1 MSAEW
6 GRSRAV
12 GRPEV
17 RQPRR
22 AGSGAQ
28 SDVMVVAGILALLYR
43 IVPVSV
49 MEGPAG
55 TATRNYVAEDREGRP
70 WFVKAYPPGID
81 VDQERQ
87 ALVLGEAARAAG
99 VLVPAVRR
107 TVAGEVIASAGGLSV
122 SVTQYVADTET
133 AEGGLSGG
141 RWEAVGEAVGRL
153 HRALARHPVGPPRPV
168 AARAVCDVARA
179 GRRLEELLARW
190 AAVPP
195 SPEGFAAWAHHT
207 AQQRLA
213 ALPEVAARLE
223 KLPVT
228 LTAQVVHGDLA
239 TPNLLLRGE
248 EVAAVIDFRPP
259 GHRSAA
265 WELGRIVLD
274 PRTVLARPDEW
285 IPGLARAV
293 GAYRAANSQLATEDL
308 LAVPRVAAGYLACSV
323 YPLSEPLDD
332 PAAVTPAL
340 EAYGRARH
348 EATGVLWERLDE
360 AEEALR
366 DVLR

>member
-1 MSAEW
+1 MSAET
-6 GRSRAV
+6 
-12 GRPEV
+12 
-17 RQPRR
+17 
-22 AGSGAQ
+22 
-28 SDVMVVAGILALLYR
+28 DVMVVAGILALLYQ
-43 IVPVSV
+43 ISPAAVG
-49 MEGPAG
+49 EGPAG
-55 TATRNYVAEDREGRP
+55 TATRNYLAEDRAGGR
-70 WFVKAYPPGID
+70 WFVKAYPLGTD

-87 ALVLGEAARAAG
+87 ALALGESARAAG
-99 VLVPAVRR
+99 VPVPAVQR
-107 TVAGEVIASAGGLSV
+107 TVTGGLIASAGGLSV
-122 SVTQYVADTET
+122 SVTEYVADTET
-133 AEGGLSGG
+133 AEGGLSGA
-141 RWEAVGEAVGRL
+141 RWAAVGEAVGQL

-190 AAVPP
+190 SAAPP
-195 SPEGFAAWAHHT
+195 APEGFAAWCAQT
-207 AQQRLA
+207 AKQRLA

-239 TPNLLLRGE
+239 SPNLLMRGE
-248 EVAAVIDFRPP
+248 TVAAVIDFRPP

-274 PRTVLARPDEW
+274 PRTVLARPDDW
-285 IPGLARAV
+285 IPGMARAV
-293 GAYRAANSQLATEDL
+293 GAYRAANPQLLAEDL

-323 YPLSEPLDD
+323 YPLSEPLNE
-332 PAAVTPAL
+332 PTSVTPAL

-360 AEEALR
+360 AEEVLR

>member
-1 MSAEW
+1 MSAE
-6 GRSRAV
+6 
-12 GRPEV
+12 
-17 RQPRR
+17 
-22 AGSGAQ
+22 
-28 SDVMVVAGILALLYR
+28 SDVTAVAGVLALLYR
-43 IVPVSV
+43 ITPAAVV
-49 MEGPAG
+49 EGPAG
-55 TATRNYVAEDREGRP
+55 TATRNYLAEDREGGR
-70 WFVKAYPPGID
+70 WFVKAYPRGTD
-81 VDQERQ
+81 LAEERQ
-87 ALVLGEAARAAG
+87 ALALGEAARAAG
-99 VLVPAVRR
+99 VPVPAVRR
-107 TVAGEVIASAGGLSV
+107 SVSGEVIASAGGPSV
-122 SVTQYVADTET
+122 SVAKYVADAET

-141 RWEAVGEAVGRL
+141 RWDAVGEAVGRL
-153 HRALARHPVGPPRPV
+153 HRALARHPAGPPRPV
-168 AARAVCDVARA
+168 PAREVCDVARA

-190 AAVPP
+190 SAAPP
-195 SPEGFAAWAHHT
+195 APGGFAAWCAQT
-207 AQQRLA
+207 AKQRLA

-239 TPNLLLRGE
+239 SPNLLLRGE
-248 EVAAVIDFRPP
+248 RVAAVIDFRPP

-293 GAYRAANSQLATEDL
+293 GAYRAANSQLPAQDL

-323 YPLSEPLDD
+323 YPLSEPLND
-332 PAAVTPAL
+332 PDALTPAL

-348 EATGVLWERLDE
+348 EAAGVLWERLDE

>member
-1 MSAEW
+1 MSAE
-6 GRSRAV
+6 
-12 GRPEV
+12 
-17 RQPRR
+17 
-22 AGSGAQ
+22 
-28 SDVMVVAGILALLYR
+28 SDVTAVAGVLALLYR
-43 IVPVSV
+43 ITPAAVGK
-49 MEGPAG
+49 GPAG
-55 TATRNYVAEDREGRP
+55 TATRNYLAEDRAGRR
-70 WFVKAYPPGID
+70 WFVKAYPPGTD

-87 ALVLGEAARAAG
+87 ALALGESARAAG
-99 VLVPAVRR
+99 VPVPAVRR
-107 TVAGEVIASAGGLSV
+107 TVTGEVIASAGGLSV
-122 SVTQYVADTET
+122 SVTEYVADAET
-133 AEGGLSGG
+133 AEGRLFGG

-168 AARAVCDVARA
+168 AAREVCDVARA

-190 AAVPP
+190 AAAPP
-195 SPEGFAAWAHHT
+195 APEGFAAWCART
-207 AQQRLA
+207 AKQRLA

-223 KLPVT
+223 KLPVA

-239 TPNLLLRGE
+239 SPNLLLRGE
-248 EVAAVIDFRPP
+248 RVAAVIDFRPL

-274 PRTVLARPDEW
+274 PRTVLARPDDW

-293 GAYRAANSQLATEDL
+293 GAYRTANPELPADDL
-308 LAVPRVAAGYLACSV
+308 VAVPRVAAGYLACSV
-323 YPLSEPLDD
+323 YPLSEPLND

-348 EATGVLWERLDE
+348 EAADVLWERLDE
-360 AEEALR
+360 VEEVLR

>member
-1 MSAEW
+1 MSGEAETM
-6 GRSRAV
+6 A
-12 GRPEV
+12 
-17 RQPRR
+17 
-22 AGSGAQ
+22 
-28 SDVMVVAGILALLYR
+28 VAGILALLYR
-43 IVPVSV
+43 ITPTAVSQ
-49 MEGPAG
+49 GPAG
-55 TATRNYVAEDREGRP
+55 TVTRNYLAEDHKGRR
-70 WFVKAYPPGID
+70 WFVKAYPPGTD
-81 VDQERQ
+81 VAEDRQ
-87 ALVLGEAARAAG
+87 ALALGETARRAG
-99 VLVPAVRR
+99 VPVPAVRR
-107 TVAGEVIASAGGLSV
+107 TVSGDVIASAGGLSV
-122 SVTQYVADTET
+122 SVAEYVADAQT

-141 RWEAVGEAVGRL
+141 RWAAVGETVGRL
-153 HRALARHPVGPPRPV
+153 HRVLVGHPAGPPRPV

-179 GRRLEELLARW
+179 GRQLEELLARW
-190 AAVPP
+190 AAAPP
-195 SPEGFAAWAHHT
+195 APDGFAAWCAHT
-207 AQQRLA
+207 SKQRLA

-228 LTAQVVHGDLA
+228 LMTQVVHGDLA
-239 TPNLLLRGE
+239 SPNLLLRGE
-248 EVAAVIDFRPP
+248 KVAAVIDFRPP

-274 PRTVLARPDEW
+274 PRTVLARPDDW

-293 GAYRAANSQLATEDL
+293 GAYRAANPELPAEDL

-323 YPLSEPLDD
+323 YPLSEPLND
-332 PAAVTPAL
+332 PAAVTPEL

>member
-1 MSAEW
+1 MSAE
-6 GRSRAV
+6 
-12 GRPEV
+12 
-17 RQPRR
+17 
-22 AGSGAQ
+22 

-43 IVPVSV
+43 ITPTDVS
-49 MEGPAG
+49 EGPAG
-55 TATRNYVAEDREGRP
+55 TATCNYLAEDREGRR
-70 WFVKAYPPGID
+70 WFVKAYPHGTD
-81 VDQERQ
+81 MEAERQ
-87 ALVLGEAARAAG
+87 ALALGEAARAAG
-99 VLVPAVRR
+99 VPVPAVRR
-107 TVAGEVIASAGGLSV
+107 TVTGEVIASAGGLSV
-122 SVTQYVADTET
+122 SVTEYVAGAET

-141 RWEAVGEAVGRL
+141 RWDAVGEAVGRL
-153 HRALARHPVGPPRPV
+153 HRVLARHPVGPPRPV
-168 AARAVCDVARA
+168 ATREVCDVARA

-195 SPEGFAAWAHHT
+195 APAAAGFAAWCAQT
-207 AQQRLA
+207 AKQRLA

-239 TPNLLLRGE
+239 SPNLLLRGE
-248 EVAAVIDFRPP
+248 AVAAVIDFRPP
-259 GHRSAA
+259 GHRSAV

-293 GAYRAANSQLATEDL
+293 GAYRAANPELAAEDL

-332 PAAVTPAL
+332 PASVTPAL

-348 EATGVLWERLDE
+348 EAVGVLWERLEE
-360 AEEALR
+360 AEGVLR
-366 DVLR
+366 DVLL